1 MNTGAVVAGKMG
13 KTGSCYTPGANY
25 NIPMRC
31 SDRKFSRTIRLPASL
46 RTRIGLSLS
55 LIMAIAVMA
64 VCSFIILS
72 GAARQGQGFLE
83 LANSKT
89 SAAVPA
95 VRQALLQNDMPALQS
110 YLGYLSVDPRLSG
123 IEVRL
128 TDKVLY
134 RYHAESSQP
143 GWAVQTLLPE
153 ILAASSVTRDITLPD
168 QRTARLEVTYS
179 AVQLNSAVSGLI
191 LESALGGL
199 AILIVML
206 GMTML
211 VLEHYTAPLKPL
223 TLMAERLS
231 RGEWHESLKPRQ
243 TGSREIREI
252 NDALLDGSTTIR
264 HYVES
269 LEQTRAELGQSEQ
282 RLRSLINSMREILFE
297 IDKNGFITF
306 LNPAWKSITGFAA
319 EKSLGRKFTDYL
331 VEPSDRELFAK
342 NSLPGLEQKN
352 REIRLRTSEKGNVA
366 WVTLEASAQTDEEGN
381 FVGVVGT
388 LGDITES
395 VELNHML
402 SEYQEELY
410 QLSVTDSLT
419 GLYNRRHFDT
429 QFDIILSDHRRNRQ
443 PLCLM
448 LIDIDGFKFINDTYG
463 HQTGDKVLRS
473 VGDMLSNQIG
483 KNDYLARIGGDE
495 FAVVVTGTPLH
506 EVADG
511 AHRLHKQINDVRVVL
526 PVGQMRIQCSIGVS
540 GAPHHGD
547 AVQDLVKAADVALYQ
562 SKRAGR
568 NRVRILS
575 PDTDKATMT
584 IFNKGFQLRDALE
597 DGDINPVFQPICDI
611 QTGIPI
617 AYEVLARMRHND
629 IIIPAKDFITIAEEL
644 GLTREVDLH
653 IIEKALKLAPK
664 GQTLFLNV
672 GLSSFNDRPFV
683 LRLHRLLQRACDSGQ
698 PVTIEITERDIVPL
712 SNELLDDINS
722 LRAMGCKLAL
732 DDFGSGYSTYHFLNF
747 FQPDYIK
754 IEGTFVQGMVHSDS
768 DRRIVEHIH
777 ELASS
782 FGMQTIAENIENIET
797 LDALRSIGI
806 HSGQGMYFGS
816 PKFLN

>member
-1 MNTGAVVAGKMG
+1 M
-13 KTGSCYTPGANY
+13 S
-25 NIPMRC
+25 R
-31 SDRKFSRTIRLPASL
+31 SDSKFSKTIRLSTSL

-55 LIMAIAVMA
+55 LITAIAVMA
-64 VCSFIILS
+64 VCSVVIL
-72 GAARQGQGFLE
+72 GGVAKQGQSYLNLVRGQI
-83 LANSKT
+83 N
-89 SAAVPA
+89 AATPA
-95 VRQALLQNDMPALQS
+95 IRQALNQDDMTALQT
-110 YLGYLSVDPRLSG
+110 YLGYLSIDPLLSG

-128 TDKVLY
+128 DGKTLFQYQADPSKPNWFVRTLV
-134 RYHAESSQP
+134 P
-143 GWAVQTLLPE
+143 G
-153 ILAASSVTRDITLPD
+153 ILAGSTQVADIVLTNK
-168 QRTARLEVTYS
+168 QTARLQITYS
-179 AVQLNSAVSGLI
+179 AEQLNEAINGLV
-191 LESALGGL
+191 LETLLVGTAM
-199 AILIVML
+199 LIVML
-206 GMTML
+206 SMMML
-211 VLEHYTAPLKPL
+211 VLQHYTAPLKPL
-223 TLMAERLS
+223 ALMAKQLS
-231 RGEWHESLKPRQ
+231 RGEWDESPKPHH
-243 TGSREIREI
+243 TSSREIQEI
-252 NDALLDGSTTIR
+252 NDALSHGSATIR
-264 HYVES
+264 HYVKS
-269 LEQTRAELGQSEQ
+269 LEQTRTELSQSEQ
-282 RLRSLINSMREILFE
+282 RLRSLINGMREILFE
-297 IDKNGFITF
+297 IDKDGFITF
-306 LNPAWKSITGFAA
+306 LNPAWKTITGFPT
-319 EKSLGRKFTDYL
+319 EQSLGRKFSDYL
-331 VEPSDRELFAK
+331 IEPADRELFASQHLS
-342 NSLPGLEQKN
+342 NLEQKN
-352 REIRLRTSEKGNVA
+352 REIRLKTSEKGIVV
-366 WVTLEASAQTDEEGN
+366 WVTLEASVQTDDTGN

-419 GLYNRRHFDT
+419 SLYNRRHFDT
-429 QFDIILSDHRRNRQ
+429 QFDIILSDHRKNQ
-443 PLCLM
+443 MPLCLM

-463 HQTGDKVLRS
+463 HPTGDKVLRS
-473 VGDMLSNQIG
+473 VGDLLSNQID

-495 FAVVVTGTPLH
+495 FAVVLTETSLH
-506 EVADG
+506 EAADK

-540 GAPHHGD
+540 GAPNHGD
-547 AVQDLVKAADVALYQ
+547 AIQDLVKAADVALYQ

-575 PDTDKATMT
+575 PDTDQATMT

-597 DGDINPVFQPICDI
+597 NGDINPVFQPICDI
-611 QTGIPI
+611 QTGTPI

-629 IIIPAKDFITIAEEL
+629 IIIPAKEFITIAEEL

-664 GQTLFLNV
+664 RQTLFLNV

-683 LRLHRLLQRACDSGQ
+683 LRLHRLLQRACDDGQ

-712 SNELLDDINS
+712 TNELLDDINS

-754 IEGTFVQGMVHSDS
+754 IEGTFVQGMVHSVS

-806 HSGQGMYFGS
+806 NSGQGMYFGS